1 MSDVSLSGSINN
13 VQRGTYKVLDT
24 SSAAAKEA
32 AEMAQQKTQQIS
44 SSDTLGKHID
54 VMA

>member
-1 MSDVSLSGSINN
+1 MSDVSLSSGISSI
-13 VQRGTYKVLDT
+13 QRGTYKALDT

-32 AEMAQQKTQQIS
+32 AESATQRAQQTN
-44 SSDTLGKHID
+44 SSDTLGKNID